1 MLVFS
6 TYYFNISTIIDFNP
20 LQVASAVA
28 FTCFFFVCLFVCLF
42 GWLVVWLFGCLVGW
56 FVY

>member
-6 TYYFNISTIIDFNP
+6 MYYFNISTIIDFNP

-28 FTCFFFVCLFVCLF
+28 FTCFFFVWLF
-42 GWLVVWLFGCLVGW
+42 GWLVGW